1 MKHIHYF
8 GIRHHGPGSSQR
20 LVQALDALQPKRVLI
35 EGPSDCSEL
44 LPLLA
49 HQQMK
54 PPVAL
59 VSYASDNPEC
69 HFYYPFATF
78 SPEYQAC
85 LWAVN
90 HGAEVAF
97 IDVPMAIKLANQIQ
111 KNEEANESLTET
123 DEPSTKSEEPEN
135 QTLKISQ
142 DPIGALAQLA
152 GYEDGESWWNDLV
165 EQSLDEDTA
174 VFVAVAKA
182 MNALRQSL
190 HDEQMIDSE
199 DEIRE
204 AYMRQEIHRLT
215 KDDTDDVVTAVVC
228 GAWHIPALDLDFALL
243 DSNQKPIKYSSK
255 QDTALIKTLPKKLA
269 ASKIKSTW
277 IPWTSA
283 RLSNQHYGA
292 GVPSPMWYEH
302 LWQNRNSK
310 QQAQVSWLAKVTNAL
325 RQKGHIVS
333 TASVI
338 EAVRL
343 AQSLA
348 AVRVRASVSFE
359 ELTEAVVACL
369 CFGERVLWQ
378 ELAEDLLLG
387 HKVGVIPDNTPLTPL
402 LEDLQRQQKQTKLS
416 PEALVKEISLD
427 LRSEIGLKKSHLLHR
442 LNILGVPW
450 GELLDFGNSRGTFR
464 EKWQLQWQPE
474 FAVMLMENL
483 VYGNTIYEACHQK
496 TIQSLKQ
503 ITDLADL
510 TEKIQTALQAGLDKA
525 GAKGIEYLSLNA
537 AHSDNALAMI
547 KSIAPLVHLQ
557 RYGTARKMA
566 LDKIGDLVFE
576 LTIKAAIALPY
587 AIKNIS
593 NDEASIYQQHIESA
607 HKALNLTADESLI
620 QRWWQ
625 AFDEII
631 NSFGT
636 GSQYHFT
643 ILGQIVRLSYQAER
657 IDAEQ
662 LNKILQ
668 KTLSP
673 AIQAEDAAKFFEGF
687 FAESVEY
694 LIYDKMLLNA
704 IQVWILGLQEQEFI
718 EFLPLFRRVF
728 SVLDSGQRKRLLDTI
743 FGQNTQDR
751 ILFYREDLSA
761 IWQQHAQILTN
772 LLPQDAP

>member
-1 MKHIHYF
+1 M
-8 GIRHHGPGSSQR
+8 
-20 LVQALDALQPKRVLI
+20 
-35 EGPSDCSEL
+35 
-44 LPLLA
+44 
-49 HQQMK
+49 
-54 PPVAL
+54 
-59 VSYASDNPEC
+59 
-69 HFYYPFATF
+69 
-78 SPEYQAC
+78 
-85 LWAVN
+85 
-90 HGAEVAF
+90 
-97 IDVPMAIKLANQIQ
+97 
-111 KNEEANESLTET
+111 
-123 DEPSTKSEEPEN
+123 
-135 QTLKISQ
+135 
-142 DPIGALAQLA
+142 
-152 GYEDGESWWNDLV
+152 
-165 EQSLDEDTA
+165 
-174 VFVAVAKA
+174 
-182 MNALRQSL
+182 
-190 HDEQMIDSE
+190 
-199 DEIRE
+199 
-204 AYMRQEIHRLT
+204 
-215 KDDTDDVVTAVVC
+215 
-228 GAWHIPALDLDFALL
+228 
-243 DSNQKPIKYSSK
+243 
-255 QDTALIKTLPKKLA
+255 
-269 ASKIKSTW
+269 
-277 IPWTSA
+277 
-283 RLSNQHYGA
+283 
-292 GVPSPMWYEH
+292 
-302 LWQNRNSK
+302 
-310 QQAQVSWLAKVTNAL
+310 
-325 RQKGHIVS
+325 
-333 TASVI
+333 
-338 EAVRL
+338 
-343 AQSLA
+343 
-348 AVRVRASVSFE
+348 
-359 ELTEAVVACL
+359 
-369 CFGERVLWQ
+369 
-378 ELAEDLLLG
+378 
-387 HKVGVIPDNTPLTPL
+387 
-402 LEDLQRQQKQTKLS
+402 
-416 PEALVKEISLD
+416 
-427 LRSEIGLKKSHLLHR
+427 
-442 LNILGVPW
+442 
-450 GELLDFGNSRGTFR
+450 
-464 EKWQLQWQPE
+464 
-474 FAVMLMENL
+474 
-483 VYGNTIYEACHQK
+483 
-496 TIQSLKQ
+496 
-503 ITDLADL
+503 
-510 TEKIQTALQAGLDKA
+510 QAGLDKA